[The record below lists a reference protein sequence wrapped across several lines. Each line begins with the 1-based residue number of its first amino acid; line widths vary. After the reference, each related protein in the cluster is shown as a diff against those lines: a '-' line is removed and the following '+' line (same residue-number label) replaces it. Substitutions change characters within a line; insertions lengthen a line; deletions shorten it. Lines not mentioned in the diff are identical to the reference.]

1 MEKIRKNSLTN
12 KTKSMSESMGE
23 VREEVSLSWAMESE
37 LGEAQGRG
45 NSVGKGP
52 EIERITTH

>member
-1 MEKIRKNSLTN
+1 
-12 KTKSMSESMGE
+12 MSESMGE